1 MVFLLKKGDSGL
13 VIDKRMF
20 VVVVLLFVQKL
31 WSVVLIVQHRHKET
45 FMGAQAPGRRLVAF
59 IFAPCRVK
67 FWGSGFLKVNVAD
80 VRQCF

>member
-20 VVVVLLFVQKL
+20 VVVVVLFVQKL
-31 WSVVLIVQHRHKET
+31 WSVVLVVQHRHKET

-59 IFAPCRVK
+59 IFAPFRVNIFAFGVSKSQCR
-67 FWGSGFLKVNVAD
+67 
-80 VRQCF
+80 